1 MFVRLSILLRC
12 RLATH
17 RPSCS
22 GHLSQPFIGAC
33 LGALLLVAPSFAQA
47 ESAAILISA
56 EQLAESLTAAE
67 PDIVL
72 LDTREQDQFGQA
84 RIAGAR
90 WVDTNAW
97 RTKTFEPNGLNER
110 VFWSEE
116 LGKLA
121 ISKEKKIVVIG
132 GTLPEAARLWWL
144 LRYFGM
150 NNVLL
155 LDGGHSAW
163 QAAGLPIENGASTTA
178 DSNPPEG
185 TSSASEIDF
194 QEELLATIQDLS
206 PESLELSKSKII
218 DNRSIGEYTGT
229 RGIGAR
235 TGHIPEAFHLEWQ
248 KFIGEDGKFLPPESI
263 KKILEEVQVD
273 LNQPLVTHCQSGG
286 RSSVAA
292 FALTLA
298 GAKQVKNFYGGWAEY
313 GNAVTLPVE
322 KAEKEAKEVEPEK

>member
-1 MFVRLSILLRC
+1 MFIRLPILLRR
-12 RLATH
+12 RLAGH

-22 GHLSQPFIGAC
+22 GHLSRRLIGAC

-47 ESAAILISA
+47 ESAAILISP

-72 LDTREQDQFGQA
+72 LDTREPEQFGQA
-84 RIAGAR
+84 HITGAR

-110 VFWSEE
+110 AFWSEE

-132 GTLPEAARLWWL
+132 GALPESARLWWL

-150 NNVLL
+150 TNVLL

-163 QAAGLPIENGASTTA
+163 QAAGLPVENGASAATE
-178 DSNPPEG
+178 SNPADG
-185 TSSASEIDF
+185 TSTASEIEF
-194 QEELLATIQDLS
+194 QEELLATIQDVT
-206 PESLELSKSKII
+206 PESRALSSCLII
-218 DNRSIGEYTGT
+218 DNRSTGEYTGT

-235 TGHIPEAFHLEWQ
+235 TGHIPAACHLEWQ
-248 KFIGEDGKFLPPESI
+248 KFIGEDGKFLPPEAI
-263 KKILEEVQVD
+263 KKLLEEVEVD

-292 FALTLA
+292 FALELA

-322 KAEKEAKEVEPEK
+322 KAEKKAEATSR